1 MFEFV
6 ELEGF
11 ADDWKDL
18 GHDDT
23 DFFKLQDLILAWPKL
38 APIIPGTGGARKLRF
53 VSARQRSGKRGA
65 ARVCYAFFEEHGI
78 VLLIGAY
85 AKVRKSDL
93 MPSDKKA
100 IRRLIESAARE
111 HSRKQRTSRS

>member
-23 DFFKLQDLILAWPKL
+23 DFFKLQDLILAWK
-38 APIIPGTGGARKLRF
+38 AGADN
-53 VSARQRSGKRGA
+53 SGNRWCAKA
-65 ARVCYAFFEEHGI
+65 TLCVCQA
-78 VLLIGAY
+78 
-85 AKVRKSDL
+85 
-93 MPSDKKA
+93 A
-100 IRRLIESAARE
+100 IRQAGRGTRMLRIF
-111 HSRKQRTSRS
+111 